1 MKKLFLIVFL
11 SLGAASALL
20 KWTEP
25 DRGSSVPV
33 LYWITQDDS
42 SKRET
47 IKRFEQ
53 WLRDNDLPLCEVRI
67 DNVNQ
72 DATKKLAQGLAGVGA
87 DLMDIYPTQFEQFA
101 NSGMLLDVTEPAKR
115 LGYSPIATY
124 PALASDLL
132 IDGRQYGFPRN
143 VAASVFWINRDTFAE
158 HGMKE
163 PDFIW
168 DWDEFERLGKQFVE
182 ATNQPGTRQR
192 SYFVQTIPTAILR
205 RGLGLSIFNETMT
218 SCTLDDPR
226 NTEVLTRLKRWTNDL
241 HLVPTLAEKTAMTA
255 DSSRASDGDFY
266 LFSKGRFASLY
277 LPRWA
282 LIRLRPLGNLNL
294 RVVMPPTSGFM
305 NTDFI
310 CGVISGYTGTK
321 YPEHVERFQQ
331 FLTSERFNMLVV
343 TSGDSLPPVPKYV
356 QTEEFLHPKEH
367 PSEDGLG
374 AVFTQAGPMYGIPN
388 CRSPFVSSDM
398 ISRPISGI
406 DSVVTDLVV
415 AGRLSPS
422 EAGALVAKRIAS
434 EIELNIEHNP
444 ELRAKYERLL
454 KVQAK
459 IDVLRAE
466 GKKVPAAWVTN
477 PFLLVY
483 YRDKGWL
490 EEEAPL

>member
-11 SLGAASALL
+11 TLGTASALL

-42 SKRET
+42 TKRET
-47 IKRFEQ
+47 IKRFDQ

-87 DLMDIYPTQFEQFA
+87 DLMDIYSTQLEQFA

-115 LGYSPIATY
+115 LGYSPSATY
-124 PALASDLL
+124 PALRSDL
-132 IDGRQYGFPRN
+132 IIGGRQYGFPRN
-143 VAASVFWINRDTFAE
+143 TGGAMIWINRETFAAHDIE
-158 HGMKE
+158 E
-163 PDFIW
+163 PDFLW
-168 DWDEFERLGKQFVE
+168 NWDEFERIGKEFVDS
-182 ATNQPGTRQR
+182 ANPPGVRQR
-192 SYFVQTIPTAILR
+192 SYFVQVVPVLLLR
-205 RGLGLSIFNETMT
+205 RGLGLSVFNETMT
-218 SCTLDDPR
+218 RCTLDDPR
-226 NTEVLTRLKRWTNDL
+226 NAEVMRRFKRWTNDL

-266 LFSKGRFASLY
+266 LFSKGRFATLY

-282 LIRLRPLGNLNL
+282 LIRLRPLGKMDL

-305 NTDFI
+305 NMEFS
-310 CGVISGYTGTK
+310 CGIIAGYTGTK

-343 TSGDSLPPVPKYV
+343 TSGDSLPPVPKYA
-356 QTEEFLHPKEH
+356 QTEEFLLPKEH
-367 PSEDGLG
+367 PEEAGLG
-374 AVFTQAGPMYGIPN
+374 EVFAQAAPTYGIPV
-388 CRSPFVSSDM
+388 CRSPFVPSDV
-398 ISRPISGI
+398 ISRASTGI
-406 DSVVTDLVV
+406 DTSVSDAVV
-415 AGRLSPS
+415 AGRVDPAD
-422 EAGALVAKRIAS
+422 AGRIVAERVEQEIA
-434 EIELNIEHNP
+434 LNIEHNP
-444 ELRAKYERLL
+444 ELRSEYERLL

-459 IDVLRAE
+459 IDALRAE
-466 GKKVPAAWVTN
+466 GKKVPADWITN
-477 PFLLVY
+477 PFLLAY

-490 EEEAPL
+490 EEEASL